1 MYLGFEI
8 NEYLPL
14 GTVLDSDV
22 TRFKNQAKGQY
33 QDLST
38 YLVGQVKGKDVID
51 AEKIAQHLFPSQD
64 AHIFLSHSHADE
76 ADAIRLAVLLQ
87 KKGLSVFVDSC
98 VWGYFQNLVDDLNQ
112 QYSNP
117 ERVNGITHYDYKKAT
132 QVSVNVHMMLVGAL
146 QAMIDRTETF
156 IFLNTSNSAPLKNYD
171 SFDRTFSPWIYSE
184 LQFSQFA
191 EQRIPKR
198 VSNESGIALDSIQ
211 ERRIKTIA
219 RADMAMAYKAF
230 NKHLPKVSGDSLR
243 QWYTELSSR
252 GLAAL
257 DNLYETTN
265 LANEFKKARTATYR
279 DR

>member
-22 TRFKNQAKGQY
+22 SRFKSQAKGQY

-87 KKGLSVFVDSC
+87 KKGLNVFVDSC

-117 ERVNGITHYDYKKAT
+117 ELANGITHYNYTKAT

-156 IFLNTSNSAPLKNYD
+156 IFLNTSNSAPLKNYE

-198 VSNESGIALDSIQ
+198 VSNESGITLDSIQ
-211 ERRIKTIA
+211 ERHIKTIA
-219 RADMAMAYKAF
+219 RADMTMAYKAF
-230 NKHLPKVSGDSLR
+230 NKHLPKVSGTSLKH
-243 QWYTELSSR
+243 WYTELSSR

-265 LANEFKKARTATYR
+265 LTREFEKARQATYK